1 MKKTVIGLAIAASL
15 LSVSTSALA
24 ADDTW
29 SIVSP
34 SGEAEVVHG
43 VSPMEAARQAIDAY
57 RKKGIL
63 SVYASVDNA
72 NHRILLHKATSD
84 ATGSLAEFIPTGDDL
99 NINQLNRDM
108 PLIRDYAHAHGGNP
122 VIHVGAINQSGDL
135 PIETNIV
142 PANTQTKGIVLSS
155 FGPRYSG
162 SDVIS
167 GFASGSYDGWLYSST
182 ATAGLPFLT
191 PHESRGGY
199 YYGFNG
205 EGIRPFKYGE
215 FVLGTNLSVYK
226 EGGKLEP
233 LDITGQSQ
241 LFYTGIKRP
250 YSWGTPGVRLEI
262 GRQLSHIGIAD
273 ISGSQ
278 TYTALRATYELTRA
292 FMLPK
297 MKTPTVASVNAAV
310 VQGMSASTSGY
321 GLGRINLDP
330 NFTTALVDI
339 TANQN
344 FGKWTASLAAG
355 GQVQRGVQPMQL
367 DFYLG
372 GANRGSGY
380 FTGAASSPT
389 GAYGGIRIYTPP
401 FTIKG
406 VTLRPFA
413 GYNQSVGQPMIGHS
427 LRAASAELGAQV
439 SFGQNFSG
447 DIGYARITDHN
458 GAHDTKG
465 RLIFNIITKF

>member
-1 MKKTVIGLAIAASL
+1 MKKTIISLAIAASL
-15 LSVSTSALA
+15 LSASSSALA
-24 ADDTW
+24 AGDTW

-34 SGEAEVVHG
+34 SGKVEAVHG
-43 VSPMEAARQAIDAY
+43 VNPMEAARQAINAY

-63 SVYASVDNA
+63 SIHATIDNEH
-72 NHRILLHKATSD
+72 HRIVLLSAKTK
-84 ATGSLAEFIPTGDDL
+84 ATGSLAEFVPAGGEL
-99 NINQLNRDM
+99 NINQLNRDL
-108 PLIRDYAHAHGGNP
+108 PLIRDYARAHGGDP
-122 VIHVGAINQSGDL
+122 VIHVGAITQSGDL
-135 PIETNIV
+135 PIETDIA
-142 PANTQTKGIVLSS
+142 PASTQTKGVVLSS

-250 YSWGTPGVRLEI
+250 YSWGTPGLRLEV

-278 TYTALRATYELTRA
+278 TYTALRATYDLTKS
-292 FMLPK
+292 FMLPR
-297 MKTPTVASVNAAV
+297 MKSPTVATVSAAV
-310 VQGMSASTSGY
+310 VQGLSVSTSGY

-330 NFTTALVDI
+330 NFTTALVDM

-355 GQVQRGVQPMQL
+355 GQVQRGVQPLQL

-389 GAYGGIRIYTPP
+389 GAYGGIRLYTPP

-406 VTLRPFA
+406 VTLRPFT
-413 GYNQSVGQPMIGHS
+413 GYNQSVGEPMIGHS
-427 LRAASAELGAQV
+427 LRAASAEIGTQV
-439 SFGQNFSG
+439 SFGQNFAG
-447 DIGYARITDHN
+447 DIGYARITDHD
-458 GAHDTKG
+458 GEHDTKG
-465 RLIFNIITKF
+465 RLIFNIIAKF